1 MKNNLEKIKQ
11 KVNEL
16 KKKAVD
22 ETYSIDS
29 LLASAGTSKFKVL
42 TEILDFIE
50 GLPKEE
56 DIIDNACMWLR
67 GHADDYALYEDTLDE
82 CRMQEDFYEDF
93 RNAMENLK

>member
-1 MKNNLEKIKQ
+1 MESNVEKIK
-11 KVNEL
+11 
-16 KKKAVD
+16 KKILALRESAAVD
-22 ETYSIDS
+22 SIALDS
-29 LLASAGTSKFKVL
+29 LPAHVAINKFKAY
-42 TEILDFIE
+42 TEILEFIDT
-50 GLPKEE
+50 LPKEE